1 MHYTIST
8 TCMGGALVGRLRAA
22 ARAGFNG
29 IEFFWRDC
37 FDSGLS
43 MREIGGITR
52 DLGLDVMS
60 LQPIRGYEGDKGSL
74 REASEAAAIRIMDDA
89 LELGAPCVGVCANE
103 KEGAGSV
110 DDAVEEMR
118 DLADRAQ
125 VLGLNMAFEA
135 LAWSTRIM
143 DLSQAWEVV
152 RKANRGNLGLVIDS
166 FHIGARSNNFSIIR
180 DIPAAKISML
190 QVSNTHELA
199 TTSWIQISRHHR
211 SLPDEGLFPVAE
223 IVGSTLETGYRGTI
237 TVEIFNDL
245 FRTRDAASVA
255 NECYKSVC
263 RIVNAREVSSQRPQ

>member
-43 MREIGGITR
+43 MREIGQITR

-74 REASEAAAIRIMDDA
+74 REASEAAAIRILDDA

-125 VLGLNMAFEA
+125 GLGLNLAFEA
-135 LAWSTRIM
+135 LAWSTRIK

-152 RKANRGNLGLVIDS
+152 RRANRGNLGVVIDS
-166 FHIGARSNNFSIIR
+166 FHIGARSNDVSIIR
-180 DIPAAKISML
+180 DIPAAKIAML
-190 QVSNTHELA
+190 QVSNTLKTA
-199 TTSWIQISRHHR
+199 TTSWIEISRHHR
-211 SLPDEGLFPVAE
+211 CLPDEGLFPVSE
-223 IVGSTLETGYRGTI
+223 IVGTTIETGYRGTI
-237 TVEIFNDL
+237 TVEIFSDF
-245 FRTRDAASVA
+245 FRTRDAVSVA
-255 NECYKSVC
+255 KDCYASAH
-263 RIVNAREVSSQRPQ
+263 RIVNDNQGSSQHF